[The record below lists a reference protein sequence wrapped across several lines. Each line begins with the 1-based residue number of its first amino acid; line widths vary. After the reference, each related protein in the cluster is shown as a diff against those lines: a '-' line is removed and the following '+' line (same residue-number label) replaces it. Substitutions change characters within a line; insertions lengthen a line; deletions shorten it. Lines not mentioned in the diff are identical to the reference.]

1 MGDIEKKIDFDL
13 NKLNQTELLTVF
25 ENINSF
31 LKFLEDSKLDLSEEE
46 EKSNEW

>member
-46 EKSNEW
+46 EKSNE